1 MTAYQVIGTS
11 PARADAWEKV
21 RGGWDV

>member
-11 PARADAWEKV
+11 PARADALEKV